1 MNQLKSMW
9 PHVQLKKEIEQI
21 LPDMA
26 IETVESID
34 STNDELMRRI
44 RSGHSRPTLL
54 VAQHQTAGKGRHDN
68 PWLAKPGECLMF
80 SLCLPIDPLSW
91 SGLSLAV
98 GLSIVQ
104 SLDPNQ
110 QLGLKLKWPNDIWV
124 GRIDAPKKL
133 AGILIETVMPTVRTT
148 QARSV
153 VVGVGI
159 NIATPS
165 NDNMRIEPIG
175 LENLVPNINAPD
187 LLLRL
192 IKNLIQDIMSFA
204 QTGFSILQDSFNK
217 RDILLMQEIALS
229 DGRIGMA
236 VGVDNQGQ
244 LKVQGD
250 DELWLIN
257 SSDIQIRRKA

>member
-1 MNQLKSMW
+1 MCWNS
-9 PHVQLKKEIEQI
+9 
-21 LPDMA
+21 A
-26 IETVESID
+26 
-34 STNDELMRRI
+34 
-44 RSGHSRPTLL
+44 
-54 VAQHQTAGKGRHDN
+54 A
-68 PWLAKPGECLMF
+68 
-80 SLCLPIDPLSW
+80 
-91 SGLSLAV
+91 
-98 GLSIVQ
+98 
-104 SLDPNQ
+104 
-110 QLGLKLKWPNDIWV
+110 
-124 GRIDAPKKL
+124 
-133 AGILIETVMPTVRTT
+133 
-148 QARSV
+148 ARSV

-257 SSDIQIRRKA
+257 SSDIQIRSKA

>member
-1 MNQLKSMW
+1 
-9 PHVQLKKEIEQI
+9 
-21 LPDMA
+21 
-26 IETVESID
+26 
-34 STNDELMRRI
+34 
-44 RSGHSRPTLL
+44 
-54 VAQHQTAGKGRHDN
+54 
-68 PWLAKPGECLMF
+68 
-80 SLCLPIDPLSW
+80 
-91 SGLSLAV
+91 
-98 GLSIVQ
+98 
-104 SLDPNQ
+104 
-110 QLGLKLKWPNDIWV
+110 
-124 GRIDAPKKL
+124 
-133 AGILIETVMPTVRTT
+133 
-148 QARSV
+148 

>member
-1 MNQLKSMW
+1 
-9 PHVQLKKEIEQI
+9 
-21 LPDMA
+21 
-26 IETVESID
+26 
-34 STNDELMRRI
+34 
-44 RSGHSRPTLL
+44 
-54 VAQHQTAGKGRHDN
+54 
-68 PWLAKPGECLMF
+68 
-80 SLCLPIDPLSW
+80 
-91 SGLSLAV
+91 
-98 GLSIVQ
+98 
-104 SLDPNQ
+104 
-110 QLGLKLKWPNDIWV
+110 LGLKLKWPNDIWV

-257 SSDIQIRRKA
+257 SSDIQIRSKA